1 MKRSFISLLS
11 QAKKRKKKQAN
22 PQEEDEETM
31 EYERARKKSKKR
43 TGREETMD
51 TSSTDETLVAAN
63 IENEDDKHSAEGAE
77 KTGRSRLAK
86 KRAKYRMRKKAKKKA
101 NKAKKEA
108 GAEEEASPVIQIV
121 KVLKSCGRFPHSW
134 FFLNK
139 TMLRDLY
146 LAIYWGPT
154 WLKKNPRL
162 LNWFIHGGWAISFK
176 KKEGKKDRKR
186 KKKRSKQPA
195 LPEKHCE
202 KIVDFESFNK
212 KLRISMLKH
221 WPQVK
226 PQFWR
231 HEWTKHCKE
240 INREM
245 NMTQEEYF
253 STVMDLFYAIKSDL
267 NLEVGKPMP
276 AKEAVAILQNGLGKV
291 GMSAHREVAA
301 DRNGMLYIQHLK
313 IQIHNK
319 SYDIVSKR
327 NQSSYL
333 SEIETG
339 DEIVVLADGP
349 VTLEE

>member
-1 MKRSFISLLS
+1 
-11 QAKKRKKKQAN
+11 
-22 PQEEDEETM
+22 
-31 EYERARKKSKKR
+31 
-43 TGREETMD
+43 MD
-51 TSSTDETLVAAN
+51 TSSTEEMLVDAN
-63 IENEDDKHSAEGAE
+63 IENEDDMHSAEREMAPSPKETPEE
-77 KTGRSRLAK
+77 KPTEKAGKSRLAK
-86 KRAKYRMRKKAKKKA
+86 KRAKNKIRMKAKKNA

-108 GAEEEASPVIQIV
+108 GAEEEARPVIEIV

-134 FFLNK
+134 FFRNK

-154 WLKKNPRL
+154 WLKNNPRL

-176 KKEGKKDRKR
+176 KKKGKKDRKR
-186 KKKRSKQPA
+186 KKERSKQPA
-195 LPEKHCE
+195 LPENEAPPKPFE

-212 KLRISMLKH
+212 KLRISMLRH

-231 HEWTKHCKE
+231 HEWTKHCKD

-291 GMSAHREVAA
+291 RMSAHREVGA
-301 DRNGMLYIQHLK
+301 DQNGTLYIQHLK

-333 SEIETG
+333 SEIKTG
-339 DEIVVLADGP
+339 DEIVVLADSP